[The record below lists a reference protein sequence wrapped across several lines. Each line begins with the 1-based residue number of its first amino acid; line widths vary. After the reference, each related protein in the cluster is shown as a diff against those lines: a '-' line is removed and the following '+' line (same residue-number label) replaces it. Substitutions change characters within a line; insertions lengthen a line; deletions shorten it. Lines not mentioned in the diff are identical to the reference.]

1 MKQERQWWLKTA
13 QHVRWGWLQ
22 RAKQFR
28 GEVGVVTGEVGLV
41 TVIKQVKQG
50 AIKLKQMRQ
59 VIDE

>member
-28 GEVGVVTGEVGLV
+28 VEVEVATDEVGLV
-41 TVIKQVKQG
+41 TVLQ
-50 AIKLKQMRQ
+50 
-59 VIDE
+59 